1 MEKKLEIQA
10 KKYKGESAV
19 LSSRVPLELIKKIDE
34 VAEQTG
40 FGSDT
45 YMTRVFKQKMNT
57 TPGKYRHK

>member
-1 MEKKLEIQA
+1 MEKKLEIQT

-40 FGSDT
+40 R
-45 YMTRVFKQKMNT
+45 TRNEIVLMLLEFSLDNIVIK
-57 TPGKYRHK
+57 

>member
-40 FGSDT
+40 R
-45 YMTRVFKQKMNT
+45 TRNEIVLMLLEFSLDNIVIK
-57 TPGKYRHK
+57 